1 MFQVNDDLSIYV
13 TRGDTV
19 LLDVAA
25 GSDGSPYTFQPG
37 EVVYFRVFAK
47 KDCTDVVLQKGFP
60 IEDYTQSVE
69 VILDGNDTR
78 IGEVISKPRDYWYEI
93 ELESFGTTT
102 TIIGYDEDGAKVFKL
117 FPEGEEASEYVP
129 DPEVIK
135 VIDDEFDMTS
145 ERPIQNQVIARAFA
159 NLEKRFEDTHAAVA
173 ELHVTP
179 QMFGAIGDGKA
190 DDTAALQ
197 RTVDYAAANNK
208 RVYLPEGKYLISS
221 TVVCN
226 FSDGNIAEFIG
237 CGQKSSIVV
246 SDDFGGDKALYFSI
260 KPTNYRNLDVG
271 NFEVVLTKKVSGV
284 YFDEIG
290 MSAVVHDIFIKGSHK
305 DGDSHKTYGI
315 YANSSTVAEYRNL
328 KINGV
333 LCGLVLKIAHSVH
346 VDKCD
351 ISFCKY
357 GVFMSGGSNVSVTRC
372 RIDENTVGLLQNSSS
387 TIATEHRPYA
397 FDGTFIGLTISDN
410 RFESNGNYGI
420 LLISYANGYLAN
432 NNVNICRN
440 YFTGLDS
447 MNCGIAV
454 ARCANI
460 HIAENSFKG
469 TATANTVKSLGSVVG
484 AEFRGNICV
493 MNADGTKCNAEL
505 DYSTRGSLDFDYS
518 IETSQGNVK
527 TANISYLRKK
537 VVSEINDG
545 VLDANNYNVIQ
556 LETAAENTVTSIE
569 DDNLLYVCKEIAV
582 VCDGKTTFKHS
593 GVLSLKSGA
602 DEKPERLKILKFIG
616 VYSDGVRWLQI

>member
-13 TRGDTV
+13 TRGDMVFLRITA
-19 LLDVAA
+19 DK
-25 GSDGSPYTFQPG
+25 DGEPYTFQPG
-37 EVVYFRVFAK
+37 ELVRFKVFAK
-47 KDCTDVVLQKGFP
+47 KDCEDVVLEKDFP
-60 IEDYTQSVE
+60 VTAVTQGVDI
-69 VILDGNDTR
+69 ILTGDDTK
-78 IGEVISKPRDYWYEI
+78 IGDVISKPRDLWYEA
-93 ELESFGTTT
+93 ELNPLDNPM

-117 FPEGEEASEYVP
+117 FPEGADIPQSAP
-129 DPEVIK
+129 DPSIMRA
-135 VIDDEFDMTS
+135 IDTELDMTS
-145 ERPIQNQVIARAFA
+145 ERPVQNQVIARAFA
-159 NLEKRFEDTHAAVA
+159 NLQGGFQAVHEA
-173 ELHVTP
+173 VSKLHVTP

-190 DDTAALQ
+190 DDTAAVQ
-197 RTVDYAAANNK
+197 RMVDHAAANNK
-208 RVYLPEGKYLISS
+208 RIYLPEGKYLISS
-221 TVVCN
+221 TIVCN
-226 FSDGNIAEFIG
+226 FSGGNIAEFIG

-246 SDDFGGDKALYFSI
+246 SDDFNGDKALSFSI

-290 MSAVVHDIFIKGSHK
+290 MSAVVHDIFIKGSWK
-305 DGDSHKTYGI
+305 NGDGDKTYGI
-315 YANSSTVAEYRNL
+315 YANSSTVTEYRNL

-333 LCGLVLKIAHSVH
+333 LCGLVLNIAHSVH

-387 TIATEHRPYA
+387 TIVTEHRPYA

-410 RFESNGNYGI
+410 RFESNGDYGI

-447 MNCGIAV
+447 GNCGIAV
-454 ARCANI
+454 ARCTTI

-469 TATANTVKSLGSVVG
+469 TTDANTVKSLGSVVG
-484 AEFRGNICV
+484 ASFRGNICV
-493 MNADGTKCNAEL
+493 MNSDGTKCNTEL
-505 DYSTRGSLDFDYS
+505 DYSTRGSLDFDHS
-518 IETSQGNVK
+518 IETSQSNEK
-527 TANISYLRKK
+527 TVNISYLRKK
-537 VVSEINDG
+537 VLSEIANG
-545 VLDANNYNVIQ
+545 VLDVNNCNVIQ
-556 LETAAENTVTSIE
+556 LETAAENTVTNIK
-569 DDNLLYVCKEIAV
+569 DDNLLYVCKEISV
-582 VCDGKTTFKHS
+582 VCDGNTTFKHS

-602 DEKPERLKILKFIG
+602 DEKPGRLQVLKFIG
-616 VYSDGVRWLQI
+616 IYSDGVRWLQI

>member
-1 MFQVNDDLSIYV
+1 MFQVNEDLSIYV
-13 TRGDTV
+13 TRGDMVFLKVT
-19 LLDVAA
+19 AENN
-25 GSDGSPYTFQPG
+25 GEIYTFQPG
-37 EVVYFRVFAK
+37 EVVRFKVFAK
-47 KDCTDVVLQKGFP
+47 KDCTDVVLQRDFP
-60 IEDYTQSVE
+60 ITDYTQGVE
-69 VILDGNDTR
+69 IVLDGEDTKF
-78 IGEVISKPRDYWYEI
+78 GEVISKPRDYWYEV
-93 ELESFGTTT
+93 ELNPFDNPM
-102 TIIGYDEDGAKVFKL
+102 TIIGYDEDGARVFKL
-117 FPEGEEASEYVP
+117 FPEGADIPEYVP
-129 DPEVIK
+129 EPEVIK

-179 QMFGAIGDGKA
+179 QMFGAIGDGVA

-333 LCGLVLKIAHSVH
+333 LCGLVLNIAHSVH

-387 TIATEHRPYA
+387 TIVTEHRPYA

-410 RFESNGNYGI
+410 RFENNGDYGI

-447 MNCGIAV
+447 GNCGIAV

-469 TATANTVKSLGSVVG
+469 TATANTVKSLGSVAG

-505 DYSTRGSLDFDYS
+505 DYSTRGSLDFDHS